1 MINFGLVEMMN
12 LKNDHLLDVL
22 VCPECN
28 ADLQFKTA
36 TLFCTSCGKRYG
48 LDQNAVIFT
57 APPSD
62 INPSELR
69 ERGEGKDTP
78 WRHANSVFLRNQ
90 LRQLSADTLLL
101 DVGAGRGDFLPFY
114 EHLPHVLLDVYP
126 YPEVDVV
133 CDLTCLNP
141 FHENSLDV
149 ILLMNVLEHVIS
161 PLDLLRSIYTML
173 KPHGKVIIAI
183 PFYLKIHQAPL
194 DFQRLTHFALREL
207 AQRAGYSVFQL
218 EGFYDPCGVI
228 EESLRYYRFWGR
240 AGQNWLA
247 RKFGT
252 MTLALMQVNLKLLRT
267 LSVHPFIGDP
277 FKVIYP
283 APMGYHLV
291 LEKN

>member
-1 MINFGLVEMMN
+1 MMS
-12 LKNDHLLDVL
+12 LKNNHLLDVL
-22 VCPECN
+22 VCPECH
-28 ADLQFKTA
+28 AALQLTPT
-36 TLFCTSCGKRYG
+36 TLLCMGCGKRYD
-48 LDQNAVIFT
+48 LAQNAVLFT
-57 APPSD
+57 TPPSD

-69 ERGEGKDTP
+69 ERGEGRDTP

-90 LRQLSADTLLL
+90 IEQLSSDALLL

-133 CDLTCLNP
+133 CDLTKLNP

-149 ILLMNVLEHVIS
+149 VLLMNVLEHVVS
-161 PLDLLRSIYTML
+161 PLDLLRSMHAML
-173 KPHGKVIIAI
+173 KPHGRIIIAI

-194 DFQRLTHFALREL
+194 DFQRLTHFALRDL
-207 AQRAGYSVFQL
+207 AQHAGYSLLHL

-240 AGQNWLA
+240 AGQGWLA
-247 RKFGT
+247 RKFGAIA
-252 MTLALMQVNLKLLRT
+252 LALMQVNLKLLRT

-277 FKVIYP
+277 FKVTYP